1 MKWFAHWK
9 IVLCL
14 LAIVV
19 ASGAAGGL
27 IGYRA
32 ARQQIEQRN
41 DPDNW
46 NEHVGK
52 VFDRTVK
59 PTAEQGAKIQA
70 HLDKAVRELQVIR
83 LETIARS
90 TNVISRLVAEVDQ
103 ELTPEQKKAFEAMRP
118 KSEEIT
124 LNLLNVKPPKETK
137 P

>member
-1 MKWFAHWK
+1 MRWFAHWK
-9 IVLCL
+9 IALCL

-27 IGYRA
+27 IGFRA

-41 DPDNW
+41 DPETW

-83 LETIARS
+83 RETIARS

-124 LNLLNVKPPKETK
+124 LDLLNVKPPKDSK